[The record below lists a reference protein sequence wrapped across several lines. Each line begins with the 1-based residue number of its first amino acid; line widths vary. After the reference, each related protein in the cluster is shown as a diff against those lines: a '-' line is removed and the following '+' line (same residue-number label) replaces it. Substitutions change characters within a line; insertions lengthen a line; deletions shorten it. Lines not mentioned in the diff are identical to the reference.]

1 MLTYK
6 QSIEQK
12 ILEAFLLLNNKDCY
26 SDRRI
31 RTAPQPIARLPRLSY
46 IATLFMNRGGAQP
59 PMAKVGIEPT
69 LMSDFFITYASL
81 LFQ

>member
-26 SDRRI
+26 SKVWS
-31 RTAPQPIARLPRLSY
+31 RTTPQPFSRPALTSKLHCYLFHESWRCAASY
-46 IATLFMNRGGAQP
+46 GN
-59 PMAKVGIEPT
+59 
-69 LMSDFFITYASL
+69 
-81 LFQ
+81 